1 MSLQRTTNLFP
12 MTLTSRESY
21 FSATQIVVE
30 VLVETHF
37 QVFLTSHQKWVT
49 PEMYVAAYQGGDS
62 ARQSFIFFSQ
72 IQSKWKLK
80 FIKFARVVEV

>member
-1 MSLQRTTNLFP
+1 

-37 QVFLTSHQKWVT
+37 QVFFNES
-49 PEMYVAAYQGGDS
+49 PEMGHTRNVCGGLSGGRLSKAIIHFFFANSIEMEIEIHQIRQGRGS
-62 ARQSFIFFSQ
+62 LSMRIAMINFH
-72 IQSKWKLK
+72 
-80 FIKFARVVEV
+80 